1 MSEEEKKAY
10 EADDGMYDIE
20 LDSDTEAEVSLPEQ
34 EESPVRE
41 VSEQEESS
49 DHEEYASSVQKRI
62 DKLTKKMREAERREQ
77 AALEYAQ
84 NVQSEVNQ
92 LKGRVR
98 TLDDATFNQHGTRLA
113 SEQQMAEEALKK
125 AVDIGDADAVV
136 AAQKKLTELAVQGDR
151 YRQVQAQRQAQLQQ
165 EQAYA
170 QQQYAQQAQARQPT
184 QQPTQPDPKAESWA
198 QNNTWFGSDEAMT
211 FAAFGVHK
219 KLVEDEGFDPQSD
232 EYYDELDKRMAVAFP
247 HKFGNNGTSRR
258 AAQTVAGVSRGTKA
272 GRGKVRLSRSQ
283 VAIAKKLGVPLE
295 EYAKYVKE

>member
-1 MSEEEKKAY
+1 MSEEKKAY
-10 EADDGMYDIE
+10 EADDGTYDIE
-20 LDSDTEAEVSLPEQ
+20 LDSDSEAEVTLSEP

-41 VSEQEESS
+41 IRDDDSGS
-49 DHEEYASSVQKRI
+49 DHEQYAGSVQKRI

-98 TLDDATFNQHGTRLA
+98 NLDEGYLNEYGTRLQQQQA
-113 SEQQMAEEALKK
+113 QAESDLKRAMELGDSELA
-125 AVDIGDADAVV
+125 V
-136 AAQKKLTELAVQGDR
+136 AAQKAIASLSIESER
-151 YRQVQAQRQAQLQQ
+151 YRNAVTTRQAQAQR
-165 EQAYA
+165 EQVMA
-170 QQQYAQQAQARQPT
+170 QQQAAYQQQASYQQAQQPVR
-184 QQPTQPDPKAESWA
+184 PDPKAEDWA
-198 QNNTWFGSDEAMT
+198 ERNDWFGKDEAMT

-219 KLVEDEGFDPQSD
+219 KLVEEEGFDPTSD
-232 EYYDELDKRMAVAFP
+232 EYYDELDKRMVTAFP
-247 HKFGNNGTSRR
+247 HKLNNGTSRR
-258 AAQTVAGVSRGTKA
+258 PAQAVAGVSRGSKA

>member
-1 MSEEEKKAY
+1 MSEEKKAY
-10 EADDGMYDIE
+10 EADDGIYDIE
-20 LDSDTEAEVSLPEQ
+20 LESDTEAEVSLPEQ

-41 VSEQEESS
+41 VPEQEESS

-98 TLDDATFNQHGTRLA
+98 NLDDGYLNEYGTRL
-113 SEQQMAEEALKK
+113 QQQQAQAEADLKK
-125 AVDIGDADAVV
+125 AMELGDSDLAV
-136 AAQKKLTELAVQGDR
+136 AAQKTISSLAVEGER
-151 YRQVQAQRQAQLQQ
+151 YRSAVAQRQAMAHR
-165 EQAYA
+165 EQAMA
-170 QQQYAQQAQARQPT
+170 QQASQQQYVQQPAQQPA
-184 QQPTQPDPKAESWA
+184 QPDPKAEAWA

-232 EYYDELDKRMAVAFP
+232 EYYDELDKRMVTAFP
-247 HKFGNNGTSRR
+247 HKFGNNGTSKRP
-258 AAQTVAGVSRGTKA
+258 AQAVAGVSRGSKS